1 MRAKYLGW
9 VESDDLAL
17 MALSET
23 AGGGALFDE
32 AHADDCE
39 SDEEVGAAPMPK
51 GDGDGDI
58 ADPADPLKPVRL
70 VEEMVAYEEAALEQV
85 HDPAKTPTEELELI
99 SLPSGAVVSS
109 SFDKVLDQ
117 ISNSRKLFEATP
129 VMGRFHG

>member
-1 MRAKYLGW
+1 MRPMPTITNLMKKYELP
-9 VESDDLAL
+9 
-17 MALSET
+17 
-23 AGGGALFDE
+23 
-32 AHADDCE
+32 
-39 SDEEVGAAPMPK
+39 PMPK

-70 VEEMVAYEEAALEQV
+70 VEEMVAYEEAALEQI
-85 HDPAKTPTEELELI
+85 HDPAKTPAEELELI

-109 SFDKVLDQ
+109 NFDKVLDQ